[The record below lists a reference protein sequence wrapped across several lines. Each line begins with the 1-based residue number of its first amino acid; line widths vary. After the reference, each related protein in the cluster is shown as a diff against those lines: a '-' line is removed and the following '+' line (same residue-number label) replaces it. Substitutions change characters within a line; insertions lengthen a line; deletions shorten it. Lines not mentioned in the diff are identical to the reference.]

1 MATHLLP
8 IAFLVFFGALS
19 LLFSRLPR
27 VSHLLGSGGA
37 AAAGLVGL
45 GTTVAGLVSGEPAAL
60 ALPWNSPVGGSF
72 SIGFDA
78 LSGIFLL
85 AIYLLMTVCAV
96 FGGGYLSH
104 LRGKRGLGSH
114 WLFYAVLGAS
124 MAMVTLAR
132 NGILFLFA
140 WEIMSLSSWLLVT
153 FDHDRED
160 VRQAG
165 VTYLVATQIGTA
177 FLLVMFL
184 AMSAMG
190 GGPSAPS
197 AAAFDFSR
205 FTGTAGPAAGAVFI
219 LAIVGFGTKAG
230 IVPLHVWLPEAHPAA
245 PSHVSALM
253 SGVMIKTGIYG
264 IARVLSFLGAP
275 PAWWGWTLVVLGA
288 VSGVMGVLFALAQHD
303 IKKLLA
309 YHSVENIGIITLGL
323 GIGLLGTSYGA
334 PVVAALGF
342 AGAFLHV
349 INHALFKGLLFLGAG
364 AAAHATGTRDI
375 DRLGGL
381 LKRMPW
387 TGAAF
392 LVGAA
397 AICGLPPLNG
407 FVSEILV
414 FSAAFQAVS
423 GAGLPGAVA
432 GGLVIVSLALV
443 GGLAVACFT
452 KVFGIVFLGEP
463 RTSAS
468 AAAHEQSPSLVA
480 PMLLLA
486 VVCAAVGLLGPLV
499 VSGAAGLAGQ
509 TAGIPLQS
517 ASALLLP
524 MHLGLGRVLAATAVL
539 AGVLGLL
546 AVLRLLLLRKR
557 KVREAGTWDCGYVK
571 PDTRMQYTASS
582 YAQPLT
588 GMFHAVLG
596 GRTEGEPVAGLFP
609 SAARFSSDT
618 PDSFLHLVFRP
629 VFSTMGSVFS
639 WLRWLQHGRLQMYVL
654 YIAAA
659 LLALFVWRLS

>member
-1 MATHLLP
+1 MAIHLLP
-8 IAFLVFFGALS
+8 LALLVLFGTLS
-19 LLFSRLPR
+19 LLSSRLPR

-37 AAAGLVGL
+37 AAAGLVGV
-45 GTTVAGLVSGEPAAL
+45 GTTVAGLAGGAPSAL
-60 ALPWNSPVGGSF
+60 VLPWNSPIGGSF

-78 LSGIFLL
+78 LSGVFLL
-85 AIYLLMTVCAV
+85 AIYLLATVCAV
-96 FGGGYLSH
+96 FGGGYLAH

-114 WLFYAVLGAS
+114 WLFYAVLVAS

-132 NGILFLFA
+132 NAILFLFS

-153 FDHDRED
+153 FDHDREE
-160 VRQAG
+160 VRDAG
-165 VTYLVATQIGTA
+165 VTYLVATQVGTG

-184 AMSAMG
+184 AMGSMG
-190 GGPSAPS
+190 GAPVDSS

-205 FTGTAGPAAGAVFI
+205 FAGIAGPAAGAVFL

-264 IARVLSFLGAP
+264 IARVLTFLGAP
-275 PAWWGWTLVVLGA
+275 PPWWGWTLLVLGA

-309 YHSVENIGIITLGL
+309 YHSVENIGIIAMGL
-323 GIGLLGTSYGA
+323 GIGLLGTSYGV

-349 INHALFKGLLFLGAG
+349 LNHALFKGLLFLGAG

-414 FSAAFQAVS
+414 FSAAFHSVS
-423 GAGLPGAVA
+423 SAGLPGAVA
-432 GGLVIVSLALV
+432 GAMVIISLALV

-463 RTSAS
+463 RT
-468 AAAHEQSPSLVA
+468 AAATEALEQSPSLVA
-480 PMLLLA
+480 PMLFLA
-486 VVCAAVGLLGPLV
+486 AACAAVGLLGPLV
-499 VSGAAGLAGQ
+499 VSAAAGLVGQ
-509 TAGIPLQS
+509 TAGIPTENV
-517 ASALLLP
+517 SALLLP
-524 MHLGLGRVLAATAVL
+524 VRLGLGKVLAAAGVL
-539 AGVLGLL
+539 AGVAGLL

-557 KVREAGTWDCGYVK
+557 TVRQEGTWDCGYVK
-571 PDTRMQYTASS
+571 PDARMQYTASS

-596 GRTEGEPVAGLFP
+596 GKTEGVPVSGSFP
-609 SAARFSSDT
+609 SGARFSSET
-618 PDSFLHLVFRP
+618 PDTFLRLIFRP
-629 VFSTMGSVFS
+629 AFAAAGAALSR
-639 WLRWLQHGRLQMYVL
+639 LRWLQHGRLQMYVL

-659 LLALFVWRLS
+659 LLVLLVWRLS